1 MLAGDFNAQEGDL
14 ISEIIRK
21 DYKERLY
28 KHELHS
34 KNNNPTCYKNPN
46 NLSNIDLILT
56 NCLKKFFKTDT
67 IFISLFDFHKLV
79 LSVFKT
85 TFTKSK
91 PKK

>member
-56 NCLKKFFKTDT
+56 NCLKNFFKMDT